1 MSFRNPNPLD
11 SRLIAAQPSQDRN
24 RLARNFLL
32 AAFWPAVAAVIY
44 ILRFPRERAVLG
56 IIIFCAYVGWALT
69 PTMGSDSH
77 TYMLRIL
84 DLKAGIDYGI
94 KEPVIRAIALTV
106 AFLDLNVQWYF
117 LFLGLI
123 FGIAWVWCARLMLQN
138 TPRHLTLGLPAL
150 LFLCAF
156 FLYYPVFPAVNA
168 RYTTGMWV
176 LFAATLLALDGRWRI
191 AMALAVFGAM
201 IHYGHIF
208 FILAFGFLY
217 LTRYAKSFQIVVAY
231 SILITCIILPPEFML
246 DVGEGLA
253 GMFGGS
259 LGQQIEGSVRFGE
272 RTLEGDFAG
281 GENTRAWFINW
292 FQIVLFLGLL
302 LSGHILFWRYIRND
316 RKNTLYQ
323 LWVLIILMWAL
334 IYSMQAH
341 GIAQSRLQRN
351 TSGLMLMWHA
361 LYFLKYRTGWKI
373 SIAILFGPLVF
384 FNVVAYRIWFHQI
397 SVAVF
402 MPLPF
407 GYFADWWPR
416 VMELLGFG

>member
-1 MSFRNPNPLD
+1 VNSRNPNQVE
-11 SRLIAAQPSQDRN
+11 SRLIMTRPGHDRN
-24 RLARNFLL
+24 KLARNVLL
-32 AAFWPAVAAVIY
+32 AAFWPAVAAIIY

-56 IIIFCAYVGWALT
+56 IVIFCGYVGWALT
-69 PTMGSDSH
+69 PTLGSDSH

-94 KEPVIRAIALTV
+94 KEPVVRAIALFI

-123 FGIAWVWCARLMLQN
+123 FGVFWVVCARLLLQN
-138 TPRHLTLGLPAL
+138 IPRQVSLGLPAL
-150 LFLCAF
+150 FFLCAF

-176 LFAATLLALDGRWRI
+176 LFAATLLALNGRWRT
-191 AMALAVFGAM
+191 AMAAAAFGAM
-201 IHYGHIF
+201 VHYGHIF
-208 FILAFGFLY
+208 FVLALAFLY
-217 LTRYAKSFQIVVAY
+217 LTRYAKSYQVIVAY
-231 SILITCIILPPEFML
+231 VILIICIVLPPQFML
-246 DVGEGLA
+246 DMGEGLA
-253 GMFGGS
+253 GLFGGS

-272 RTLEGDFAG
+272 RSLAGDFAG

-292 FQIVLFLGLL
+292 FQFVLFFGLIV
-302 LSGHILFWRYIRND
+302 SGHILFWRYIRQD
-316 RKNTLYQ
+316 RRNALYQ

-334 IYSMQAH
+334 LYSMQAH

-361 LYFLKYRTGWKI
+361 MYFLKYRAGWRTAV
-373 SIAILFGPLVF
+373 AITFGPLAF